1 MAKQDAR
8 TKPSGKTALDLSGR
22 RDGYTRLAT
31 RPLHILTFLIPL
43 IALFEFGAWRFL
55 GADPAQRETVL
66 AQRMLENLFE
76 TLGVTGVH
84 LPAILTVV
92 VLLIWHVLTRD
103 RWRVKPGVVLGM
115 WVEAAVWTAPLLVL
129 GVILARALGVGL
141 SPAAVETE
149 VELAQATLGEKW
161 TIAIGAGLYEE
172 LLFRLLGI
180 TLAMLVFED
189 VLRMGKKWAV
199 PCALV
204 ATSVAFSWYH
214 HPYSDAGVDW
224 GLATYFTLAG
234 AYFGL
239 VFVSR
244 GFGIAVG
251 VHALYDLVVLIDPL
265 G

>member
-1 MAKQDAR
+1 VAKQDAR
-8 TKPSGKTALDLSGR
+8 SKPSGTAALDLSGR

-31 RPLHILTFLIPL
+31 RPLHILAFLVPL
-43 IALFEFGAWRFL
+43 IALFEFGAWRYL
-55 GADPAQRETVL
+55 GADPAQRETIL
-66 AQRMLENLFE
+66 AQRMLEELFAW
-76 TLGVTGVH
+76 LGVTGLH

-103 RWRVKPGVVLGM
+103 RWRVRAGVVGGM
-115 WVEAAVWTAPLLVL
+115 WLEAAVWTAPLLVL

-141 SPAAVETE
+141 EPASETD
-149 VELAQATLGEKW
+149 LALAEASLGEKW
-161 TIAIGAGLYEE
+161 TIAIGAGLFEE

-180 TLAMLVFED
+180 TLMMLVFED
-189 VLRMGKKWAV
+189 VLRLGKKWAV
-199 PCALV
+199 ACALV
-204 ATSVAFSWYH
+204 VTSVAFSWYH
-214 HPYSDAGVDW
+214 HPFTDGGVDW

-239 VFVSR
+239 VYVTR